1 MENDNDE
8 RMIKLQEKKKEDEE
22 SKSKKVSNFFTFLYD
37 ERSGGLVISL
47 VVFSFRSCC

>member
-8 RMIKLQEKKKEDEE
+8 RMKKLQEKKKEDEE
-22 SKSKKVSNFFTFLYD
+22 SKSKKVSNVFKLLYEE
-37 ERSGGLVISL
+37 ERFL